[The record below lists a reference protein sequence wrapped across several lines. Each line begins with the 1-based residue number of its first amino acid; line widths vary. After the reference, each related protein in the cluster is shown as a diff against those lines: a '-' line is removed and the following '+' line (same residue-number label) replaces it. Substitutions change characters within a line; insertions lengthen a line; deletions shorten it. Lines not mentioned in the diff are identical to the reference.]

1 MIRRTSFLALLLA
14 SAAACAQ
21 QGNPAATP
29 ANAPQ
34 AAADAGQ
41 AAATVRQQ
49 GVQSAADQ
57 AAAGSQQAA
66 GVAGQA
72 AQSGAEAVS
81 GAAQDA
87 AAAAQAP
94 QPATPAEPQLEIVD
108 RVVGKGQTAELG
120 HKVTVN
126 YTGWF
131 YKPMARNQ
139 RGRKFDSSLDA
150 GRTPLDFQL
159 GAGQVIKG
167 WEQGVA
173 GMKVGGK
180 RTLII
185 PSRLGY
191 GARGAP
197 GGSIPPNTDLIFD
210 VELLGVK

>member
-14 SAAACAQ
+14 SAAAYAQ

-34 AAADAGQ
+34 AVAGADQ

-66 GVAGQA
+66 GMAGQA

-94 QPATPAEPQLEIVD
+94 QPAAPAEPQLEIVE

-185 PSRLGY
+185 PSRLAY

-197 GGSIPPNTDLIFD
+197 GGSIPPDSDLIFD